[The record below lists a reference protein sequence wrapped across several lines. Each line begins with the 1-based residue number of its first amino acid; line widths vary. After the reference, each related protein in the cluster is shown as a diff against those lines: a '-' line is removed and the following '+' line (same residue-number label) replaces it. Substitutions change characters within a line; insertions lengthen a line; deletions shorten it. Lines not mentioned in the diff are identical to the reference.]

1 MKNQVPDKT
10 LALGLV
16 PAAVLAALAVPQGA
30 AIAQEDGI
38 SALEEV
44 VVTARRREESLQ
56 TVPLAITAFSGE
68 QLEAAGIEMIGNMNA
83 VAPNLSVQGGAGR
96 GIESQANFRIRGM
109 PGVAVYVDGIDQTES
124 VGLFTMGVVEVDRIE
139 VLRGPQGTLFG
150 NSSLGGA
157 IQYVT
162 RAPAEDFGARL
173 QLRMGDYER
182 RDMQASVDLPL
193 SENFRTKFTYADLYR
208 EGFMESVH
216 NGQKFGDVNDQL
228 VRADFLWT
236 PTDSLTIRYAY
247 DSSIQDRSG
256 GARAIWEIGPS
267 TAFEVGGITV
277 NANAQAQA
285 YENAYGILFDDHHVA
300 SGHPGGLIGKYETR
314 VSHETD
320 GFFIDQERQTLDINY
335 DINDNLTLRLLSG
348 DRLTQRRLMVD
359 FDSDSRVDFA
369 NRQDND
375 WVEEKSNELQLIG
388 SFGDNEQFSW
398 VLGYYQWED
407 LDKAR
412 FPTFSSQTMNCDLW
426 FPSRAP
432 SYRGVTDNDR
442 VNCFN
447 DRMRALGVEDQF
459 VAKAGDTPADLAAMW
474 ADVRALNP
482 NNQGVTFSTVSQ
494 SVAPN
499 NDALYI
505 TPHETDALYAD
516 LSWNI
521 TDEFTLAAGIRRQED
536 VNLGQRRVF
545 GTDIVEPFPWNNP
558 QYHLKNPHAYHQF
571 TQVRSGSAFEDT
583 TSRVSVQYQWND
595 DLMTYLTL
603 SNGYAPGG
611 RSAPPGGVL
620 RVDSNNVAVD
630 GFLRDVHNA
639 GLSDLPAELLRGK
652 QTVDSYEL
660 GLKADWLDGRLRT
673 NATYFTT
680 DWRNMTGA
688 TYVATIYWD
697 TDGDGYGDV
706 DGLIPC
712 AARCTA
718 DGQNEILWFPN
729 LLVSA
734 VNKAEASGLE
744 LELSYLAGDNFQF
757 GTNIGMLDTEFVD
770 LGDAALGTVPAYSE
784 GDKFAGAPDMT
795 ANLWGQFDWSVG
807 DGASMTFRVDYTW
820 TDDYTTFAGGPLQRT
835 QESFALVNARLI
847 YDAGTNW
854 QVVLAGTNLTE
865 EYYSPA
871 FFYTVSQQLWDGS
884 VGRPREVYLGLNFNF
899 E

>member
-1 MKNQVPDKT
+1 MKNRAPDKT

-83 VAPNLSVQGGAGR
+83 VAPNLSVQGGTGR
-96 GIESQANFRIRGM
+96 GVESQANFTIRGM
-109 PGVAVYVDGIDQTES
+109 PGVAVYVDGIDQTDS

-150 NSSLGGA
+150 NASLGGA

-162 RAPAEDFGARL
+162 RAPADEFGARVQMRL
-173 QLRMGDYER
+173 GDYER
-182 RDMQASVDLPL
+182 RDIQASVDLPL
-193 SENFRTKFTYADLYR
+193 TENFRTKFTYADFYR

-228 VRADFLWT
+228 VRADFLFT
-236 PTDSLTIRYAY
+236 PTDALSIRYSY
-247 DSSIQDRSG
+247 DSSIQDRAG
-256 GARAIWEIGPS
+256 AARAMWEIGPS
-267 TAFEVGGITV
+267 TAFQVGGETV

-285 YENAYGILFDDHHVA
+285 YENAYGIVFDDFHVV
-300 SGHPGGLIGKYETR
+300 SGHPGGLVGEYETR

-320 GFFIDQERQTLDINY
+320 GFFVELERHTLDISY

-348 DRLTQRRLMVD
+348 NRLTQRRLMVD
-359 FDSDSRVDFA
+359 FDADSRVDFA

-375 WVEEKSNELQLIG
+375 WTDEESNELQLIG

-398 VLGYYQWED
+398 VVGYYQWEN
-407 LDKAR
+407 LDKFR
-412 FPTFSSQTMNCDLW
+412 FPTFHSQTMNCDIW
-426 FPSRAP
+426 PGSRAP
-432 SYRGVTDNDR
+432 SHRGVTDSDR

-447 DRMRALGVEDQF
+447 DRMRALGVADQF
-459 VAKAGDTPADLAAMW
+459 IAREGDDLAAMW
-474 ADVRALNP
+474 AQVRALDP
-482 NNQGVTFSTVSQ
+482 NNQGVTFRTLSG
-494 SVAPN
+494 SVFAN

-521 TDEFTLAAGIRRQED
+521 TEQFTLAAGVRRQED
-536 VNLGQRRVF
+536 VNHGQRRVF

-558 QYHLKNPHAYHQF
+558 QYHLRDPFAYHKF
-571 TQVRSGSAFEDT
+571 TQVRAASEFEDT

-595 DLMTYLTL
+595 NLMTYLTL

-611 RSAPPGGVL
+611 RAAPPGGVL
-620 RVDSNNVAVD
+620 RVDANNVAVD

-639 GLSDLPAELLRGK
+639 GLSDLPAVLLRGK

-660 GLKADWLDGRLRT
+660 GMKADWLDDRLRT

-680 DWRNMTGA
+680 DWRNMTGL

-712 AARCTA
+712 AARCTPE
-718 DGQNEILWFPN
+718 GHEILWFPN
-729 LLVSA
+729 VITSA
-734 VNKAEASGLE
+734 VNKSEASGFE
-744 LELSYLAGDNFQF
+744 LELSYLSGDNFQF
-757 GTNIGMLDTEFVD
+757 GTNIGLLDTAFLD
-770 LGDAALGTVPAYSE
+770 LGDAGLGTVPAYSE

-795 ANLWGQFDWSVG
+795 ANLWGQADWSVG
-807 DGASMTFRVDYTW
+807 NGASMTARVDYTW

-835 QESFALVNARLI
+835 QESFGLVNARLI

-854 QVVLAGTNLTE
+854 QVVLAGTNLTN
-865 EYYSPA
+865 EYYSPS
-871 FFYTVSQQLWDGS
+871 FFYTQSQQLWEGS